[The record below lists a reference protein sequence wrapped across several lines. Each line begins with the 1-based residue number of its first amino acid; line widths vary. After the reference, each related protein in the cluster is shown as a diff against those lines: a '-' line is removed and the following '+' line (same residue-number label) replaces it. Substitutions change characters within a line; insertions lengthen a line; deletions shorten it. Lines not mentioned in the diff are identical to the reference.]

1 MFVDGIDQDNVN
13 EELDTQQNEEYVD
26 GDTEL
31 MEAIRAIKAAEESD
45 EDDEFEDDLEEDAE
59 TDTEEDNE
67 DDTLDSE
74 DDEVETDEQKGQ
86 KREQSK
92 EENAR
97 FAAQRRQQE
106 LDAKVQAE
114 IARLQ
119 AESPEYRLAKQLSD
133 MYGTTPDVILEQM
146 KEAALQ
152 KEATEK
158 NLPIEL
164 LRDRQAEK
172 DRLASVE
179 EELNQLRFTAWE
191 NKIETEKS
199 LLQTKYSVLDEAD
212 FTAATDYLL
221 YDAAS
226 VDMSLEQA
234 VYALHGAKIV
244 ESLANAKAQDK
255 LAADGGRKKKTPPSP
270 NNGKALSTTKGAT
283 AEEKYIAKQMGI
295 SINDYL
301 KYK

>member
-1 MFVDGIDQDNVN
+1 MLVDGIEQDNVN
-13 EELDTQQNEEYVD
+13 EELDTQNEEYVD

-31 MEAIRAIKAAEESD
+31 MEAIKAIKAAEESD
-45 EDDEFEDDLEEDAE
+45 EDDEFEDDSEDDNE
-59 TDTEEDNE
+59 DEIEEDNE
-67 DDTLDSE
+67 DDSLDSE
-74 DDEVETDEQKGQ
+74 DEDEVETDEQKGQ

-97 FAAQRRQQE
+97 FAAQRRQKE
-106 LDAKVQAE
+106 LDDKVQAE
-114 IARLQ
+114 IARIQ
-119 AESPEYRLAKQLSD
+119 SESPEYKLAKQLSE

-158 NLPIEL
+158 NVPVEL
-164 LRDRQAEK
+164 LRDRQAER

-179 EELNQLRFTAWE
+179 EELNQLRFNAWE

-199 LLQTKYSVLDEAD
+199 ELQTKYSVLDDAD
-212 FTAATDYLL
+212 FAKATEYLL

-226 VDMSLEQA
+226 VDMTLEQA

-255 LAADGGRKKKTPPSP
+255 LAKDGGRKKKTPPSP

-283 AEEKYIAKQMGI
+283 AEEKYIAKQMGM
-295 SINDYL
+295 SVDDYL